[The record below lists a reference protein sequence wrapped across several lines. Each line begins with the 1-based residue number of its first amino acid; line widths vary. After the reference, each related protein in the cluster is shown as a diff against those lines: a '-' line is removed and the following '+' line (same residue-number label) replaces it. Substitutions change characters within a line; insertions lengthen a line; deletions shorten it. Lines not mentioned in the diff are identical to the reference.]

1 MNNRVYFFHL
11 GINYSCRCYIHMCLP
26 IYTYKIYVIY
36 KSHIY
41 MPICEIFTYSYI
53 IYLMLLCIVLYQD
66 FVTEHIVILI

>member
-1 MNNRVYFFHL
+1 
-11 GINYSCRCYIHMCLP
+11 
-26 IYTYKIYVIY
+26 
-36 KSHIY
+36 